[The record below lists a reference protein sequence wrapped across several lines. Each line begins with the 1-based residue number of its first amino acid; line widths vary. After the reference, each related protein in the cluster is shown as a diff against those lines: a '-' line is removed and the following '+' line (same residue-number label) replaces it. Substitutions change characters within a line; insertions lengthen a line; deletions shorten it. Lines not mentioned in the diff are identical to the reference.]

1 MLTQGVIRSSSS
13 AFTAPVLLVKKADGS
28 RQFYVDY
35 RALNA
40 KTVRD
45 KFPIPVV
52 EEPLDEL
59 HSATFFSKLDMRS
72 DYHQVLMHYEDVEK
86 TAFQVHEGLFEFL
99 VIPFELTN
107 APAIFQA
114 LMNDVLQPFLR
125 WFVLVFFND
134 ILIFS
139 SSWSEHLRHLHLVFT
154 KLQEHSLLIKR
165 SKCAF
170 GERNVAY
177 LGHVIS
183 VDDVAMDAAT
193 V

>member
-125 WFVLVFFND
+125 RFVLVFFND

-154 KLQEHSLLIKR
+154 KLQENSLLIK
-165 SKCAF
+165 
-170 GERNVAY
+170 
-177 LGHVIS
+177 
-183 VDDVAMDAAT
+183 
-193 V
+193 

>member
-125 WFVLVFFND
+125 RFVLVFFND